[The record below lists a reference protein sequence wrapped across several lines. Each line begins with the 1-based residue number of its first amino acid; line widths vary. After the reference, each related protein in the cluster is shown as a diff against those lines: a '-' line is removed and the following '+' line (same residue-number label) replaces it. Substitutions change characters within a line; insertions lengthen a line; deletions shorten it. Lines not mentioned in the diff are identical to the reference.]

1 VISHAQNAE
10 DVVLDR
16 IFKDQESGFYIDVGA
31 CHPVE
36 DSVTLLFSER
46 GWHGINIEP
55 DANLHALLVE
65 HRPRDVNLCMAI
77 GRQRGRA
84 DFHPTGTRGH
94 GTMNADFAAR
104 RSQNGPSRRVPV
116 APLSDIVD
124 CYGPD
129 DGRIDFLKIDVE
141 GWEADVL
148 TSVDWA
154 RHRPLIVVVEAVDDS
169 GTPVHAAWEPDLL
182 AANYRFALFDGLNRF
197 YCRDEDADRLL
208 QRLGA
213 PANVFDHW
221 MRASDARAHAAAAAE
236 RAAREDAERRH
247 HEAARQCDEARAA
260 ATAAAGHAEAVARE
274 AQAASERHAAELNE
288 SRSQAAARDA
298 TLQAELATLQAD
310 LARLQGELA
319 RSQQTAAARDATLH
333 VELARSRETASAALR
348 REEVAEAAMA
358 DLEMRLAGT
367 QARLADTQAR
377 LADTQAR
384 LADTEARRAHAESR
398 LAGTQALLDAT
409 YVSTSWRLS
418 APLRWAGYIGHGFRH
433 RGR

>member
-1 VISHAQNAE
+1 MAQAPVISYAQNAE

-16 IFKDQESGFYIDVGA
+16 IFKGQESGFYIDVGA

-55 DANLHALLVE
+55 DAKLHALLVE
-65 HRPRDVNLCMAI
+65 SRPNDVNLCMAI

-104 RSQNGPSRRVPV
+104 RSKDGPSRRVPLV
-116 APLSDIVD
+116 PLSDIVD

-129 DGRIDFLKIDVE
+129 DGQIDFLKIDVE
-141 GWEADVL
+141 GWEADVVA
-148 TSVDWA
+148 SVDWA
-154 RHRPLIVVVEAVDDS
+154 RHRPLVVVVEAVDDA

-197 YCRDEDADRLL
+197 YCRDEDADRVL
-208 QRLGA
+208 QRLSA
-213 PANVFDHW
+213 PANVFDNW
-221 MRASDARAHAAAAAE
+221 TRARDARAHAAAAAE
-236 RAAREDAERRH
+236 HAAKEEAVRRG
-247 HEAARQCDEARAA
+247 EALAHQCDEARAA
-260 ATAAAGHAEAVARE
+260 AAAAARQAEALALEFQAARE
-274 AQAASERHAAELNE
+274 THAAELRE
-288 SRSQAAARDA
+288 SRSQATAAAARSA
-298 TLQAELATLQAD
+298 TLEAAFAS
-310 LARLQGELA
+310 ARD
-319 RSQQTAAARDATLH
+319 TAAAREATLQ
-333 VELARSRETASAALR
+333 VELARSREAASAALR
-348 REEVAEAAMA
+348 REEAAEAAMA
-358 DLEMRLAGT
+358 DLEMRLANT
-367 QARLADTQAR
+367 EAT

-384 LADTEARRAHAESR
+384 LADTEARRGETAAR
-398 LAGTQALLDAT
+398 LAGTAALLDAT
-409 YVSTSWRLS
+409 YASTSWRLS